1 MGERALGPM
10 VKESTLVAGWAM
22 DDCRLVL
29 LNCCKPPSQHNIGTI
44 EGAGVV
50 LKLVEVVVMIV
61 GHVVVVRKVVEEVV
75 APDLNHTMGRGRSK
89 DRPYP
94 FPAQTGPK
102 RFDPG
107 LRPQH
112 P

>member
-1 MGERALGPM
+1 M

-29 LNCCKPPSQHNIGTI
+29 LNCCKPPSQHNIDTI

-61 GHVVVVRKVVEEVV
+61 GHVVSVRNVVKVVV
-75 APDLNHTMGRGRSK
+75 APHRDCTRDRGWSK
-89 DRPYP
+89 DHPYP